1 MHAIESLDRPRL
13 AEAIAEAA
21 EREGR
26 LPDLYV
32 QVNVGDETQKAGVSR
47 AEADGFIR
55 ACRARFGA
63 ALRGLMC
70 IPPAAGD
77 PAPHFAWLAACA
89 AEHGL
94 AGLSMG
100 MSADFETAIGCGAT
114 LVRVG
119 SAIFGA
125 RGTAQK
131 PSPPPGAEGLGEVGA
146 GRGGITGSNH
156 FRTHAAA

>member
-1 MHAIESLDRPRL
+1 MQTNKARDAVRLADVIESLDRPRL
-13 AEAIAEAA
+13 AEAIADGDGAGGPAA
-21 EREGR
+21 RP
-26 LPDLYV
+26 LL
-32 QVNVGDETQKAGVSR
+32 QVNVGDETQKAGVAR

-55 ACRARFGA
+55 ACHARFGA

-70 IPPAAGD
+70 VPPAAGD
-77 PAPHFAWLAACA
+77 PAPHFAWLAARA

-125 RGTAQK
+125 RTATPDA
-131 PSPPPGAEGLGEVGA
+131 PSAPG
-146 GRGGITGSNH
+146 
-156 FRTHAAA
+156 